1 MNMEFVTEQ
10 SLQNEVRNQAVFGY
24 RKRQRGATLLEGI
37 AFLGI
42 AAFVILGAV
51 WLLSSAFGGAQSSRA
66 LEEVVALRT
75 GVQKVYTGQ
84 TYEADMV
91 GSLITAKAIPGTL
104 KQDSNSG
111 VIQNTWA
118 GTVAIGSDDSGAS
131 FKITYPNVP
140 QDVCFN
146 VVTGASGWTDISDGS
161 TTITSFPVTASSA
174 QSVCGNTSNTL
185 IFHAS

>member
-1 MNMEFVTEQ
+1 MNMEFVTET
-10 SLQNEVRNQAVFGY
+10 SLQHEVRNQAAFGLC
-24 RKRQRGATLLEGI
+24 KRQRGATLLEGI

-66 LEEVVALRT
+66 QEEIAALRT

-84 TYEADMV
+84 TYDADMV
-91 GSLITAKAIPGTL
+91 ASLITAKAVPGTL
-104 KQDSNSG
+104 KQDANSG
-111 VIQNTWA
+111 VIKNNWA

-146 VVTGASGWTDISDGS
+146 IVTGASGWQDISDGS
-161 TTITSFPVTASSA
+161 TTISTFPVSTTAA
-174 QSVCGNTSNTL
+174 QSICGSAANTL
-185 IFHAS
+185 VFHAS